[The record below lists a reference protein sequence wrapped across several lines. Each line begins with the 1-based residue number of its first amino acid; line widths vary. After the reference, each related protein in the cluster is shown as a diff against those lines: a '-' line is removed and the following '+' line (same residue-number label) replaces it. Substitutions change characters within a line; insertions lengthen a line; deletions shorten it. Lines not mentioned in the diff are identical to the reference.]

1 MRTHEDLTTS
11 ALLCVAHPDLTFFE
25 SSGLFVFVL
34 LFNLTPSANCT
45 HAKRLSIVENSQQ
58 QRTDQTRN
66 GTRARRQIEKG
77 RKKSTRQSKRKSNSE
92 TQSASKR
99 IERIQRRASNVCSE
113 LPDAESA
120 AHDVELRVEHVIDF
134 RRHLRPAHD
143 SRRESGKTRL
153 SKNSDKQRRELG
165 SSQ

>member
-25 SSGLFVFVL
+25 SSGLFVFIL
-34 LFNLTPSANCT
+34 LLNLTPSAKMQT
-45 HAKRLSIVENSQQ
+45 REEIEHRGEPAK

-134 RRHLRPAHD
+134 RRHLRPAH
-143 SRRESGKTRL
+143 KQQTRI
-153 SKNSDKQRRELG
+153 
-165 SSQ
+165 SQNTIV